1 MSKVAAIVLDMD
13 GTFLD
18 SRELIYQ
25 AMNDV
30 LAIRNVAVTRE
41 EMAAVTGQPVQAMYR
56 VLAPEHDPAEL
67 ELEHLKHHEDHLDLL
82 DIYPDTHEVL
92 AYLSQHYK
100 LGIFTGF
107 DKLTYERLDQFK
119 LRPYFQSIVENTRYT
134 KHKPDPEGL
143 VLCMQELGVSPDT
156 TVYVGDGITD
166 MKAGKA
172 AGVMMTIGITHGF
185 GSEIDL
191 RTAGADYIV
200 SSLAELQTTI
210 ENIEQ

>member
-185 GSEIDL
+185 GSSVDL
-191 RTAGADYIV
+191 QAAGADRLID
-200 SSLAELQTTI
+200 SLKALPQLLDTI
-210 ENIEQ
+210 E

>member
-30 LAIRNVAVTRE
+30 LAVRNVAVTRE

-82 DIYPDTHEVL
+82 DIYPEAHEVL

-185 GSEIDL
+185 GSPVDL
-191 RTAGADYIV
+191 QAAGADRLID
-200 SSLAELQTTI
+200 SLKALPQLLDTI
-210 ENIEQ
+210 E